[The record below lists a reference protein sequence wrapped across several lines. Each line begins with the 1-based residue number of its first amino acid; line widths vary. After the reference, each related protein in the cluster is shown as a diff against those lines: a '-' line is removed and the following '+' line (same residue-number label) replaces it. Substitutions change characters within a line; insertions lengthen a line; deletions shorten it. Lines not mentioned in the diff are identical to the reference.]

1 MTTKHL
7 YLTQTNDPQELNQV
21 FLQIGQSIS
30 EIKEAEDD
38 SSKSGI
44 FYMFDWEQTHKEDLP

>member
-1 MTTKHL
+1 MPLKRI

-38 SSKSGI
+38 SAKSGI
-44 FYMFDWEQTHKEDLP
+44 FYMYDWEQEYEP

>member
-1 MTTKHL
+1 MTVKHL

-38 SSKSGI
+38 SAKSGI
-44 FYMFDWEQTHKEDLP
+44 FYMYDWEQTYKEKL